1 VIMAEISVSAS
12 ERSRFGISLPILFG
26 VLVYVLLISSA
37 ENMLGDADTYWHITT
52 GRWIITHSAVP
63 QHDVFSF
70 SMPGASWTSPEWLAE
85 VLSAGLYDRFGW
97 AGLAVATAFCVS
109 AALAMLLRAL
119 LLRLAP
125 VHALIATALAAS
137 LSLPHLLARPHIFAL
152 PILVFWTEAL
162 AKARSEYRS
171 PPLWLVPLMTLWA
184 NMHSSYMLGLGLAAL
199 LAGEAVIAAADWRG
213 RLRVFRNWG
222 VFGALA
228 VGAALITPFGIE
240 GLLLPVK
247 LVKMTSL
254 GLIIEWQSPNFQ
266 HFQPLE
272 LWIMLVLFAALSL
285 GWRLPPTRVGIVI
298 ILLHM
303 ALQHSR
309 YVELLGFIAPLLMAP
324 ALAPQLA
331 ARSGGR
337 VASSLDRK
345 LAELASPA
353 TTRGVA
359 LIGAVAAAVTG
370 ITLGSGIGHGPDA
383 HTPRAALAAVAAHH
397 IEGPVFNFYDFGG
410 YLIFSD
416 IKPFIDGRYFYGD
429 AFIKQDYELTYG
441 LSDRLPQLLDEYGIT
456 WTLLPPEAPAVGVL
470 DHLADWRRLYADKIA
485 VVHVRDKP

>member
-1 VIMAEISVSAS
+1 
-12 ERSRFGISLPILFG
+12 
-26 VLVYVLLISSA
+26 
-37 ENMLGDADTYWHITT
+37 
-52 GRWIITHSAVP
+52 
-63 QHDVFSF
+63 
-70 SMPGASWTSPEWLAE
+70 
-85 VLSAGLYDRFGW
+85 
-97 AGLAVATAFCVS
+97 
-109 AALAMLLRAL
+109 
-119 LLRLAP
+119 
-125 VHALIATALAAS
+125 
-137 LSLPHLLARPHIFAL
+137 
-152 PILVFWTEAL
+152 
-162 AKARSEYRS
+162 
-171 PPLWLVPLMTLWA
+171 
-184 NMHSSYMLGLGLAAL
+184 
-199 LAGEAVIAAADWRG
+199 
-213 RLRVFRNWG
+213 
-222 VFGALA
+222 
-228 VGAALITPFGIE
+228 
-240 GLLLPVK
+240 
-247 LVKMTSL
+247 L